1 VNDINPEDSFVAIS
15 ILWQNLPVQNA
26 VELQNLIPPELLR

>member
-1 VNDINPEDSFVAIS
+1 MRSDTNLFVVTE

-26 VELQNLIPPELLR
+26 VRARESHSLELLR